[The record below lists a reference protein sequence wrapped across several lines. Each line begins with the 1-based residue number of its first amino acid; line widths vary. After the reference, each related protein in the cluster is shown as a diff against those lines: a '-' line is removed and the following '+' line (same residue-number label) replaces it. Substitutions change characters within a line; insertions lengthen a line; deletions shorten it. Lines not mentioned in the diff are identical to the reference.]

1 VLAQLQTLSKKNLL
15 KVCFSSNYVSS
26 SIQFFWGVSMKN
38 LNMYRLMLISLFA
51 MLLAACVPWADFTVE
66 PTKVVAGQV
75 ATFDASNSAVSEKE
89 HGKATY
95 TWNFGDGTAAGSGK
109 IVKHTFASKGK
120 YNVTLTI
127 TPEKGK
133 GDGKKGT
140 VAKTI
145 NVADPATAGASAE
158 LQVQAQGSDGVLI
171 ANAKVAIAGLTAK
184 SNAKGIAALL
194 NAPVGNNQAVTI
206 TKAGY
211 VSQTVQASIAHGKA
225 NKLQITLL
233 PVKEKRSVARAEAA
247 QVIATKTLGAS
258 VTLPANALVNP
269 NNQVATSAISANL
282 SPFDIKSLD
291 MSAMLGKGRGRDA
304 TGKLVNLISAGVF
317 SIDFY
322 DAQNAHLQLAAG
334 KTADIQVDLPY
345 ASINGK
351 ALSVG
356 TIVPLWHFDTAQGLW
371 IAEGS
376 GTVVA
381 SQTSSVGLAV
391 KATVSHFST
400 WSWNFTIDNLGSVT
414 VSCVDNTQQL
424 TACDLSAIVLLPD
437 NSYYYRNTHIE
448 AEVTT
453 VVNMPTDGIVSWMGI
468 SSQGQLGSIQ
478 TTTNGNVV
486 VALTPAMT
494 ENFVQCK
501 LADLSPTDCNVVA
514 NITLNNGG
522 GTVALPY
529 YIPGD
534 GAWVRTAL
542 YTTTQI
548 AWLSSTGFSFNG
560 NGQLV
565 RFEGSGTSAATGNV
579 DLALTTQVVSDDKS
593 LVLSCDSSTDMYP
606 TGSSVGQAN
615 LPTPTQEALTSCN
628 IGIAV
633 IGTNSNFS
641 YTSPSMAAG
650 NSINL
655 LLPPMA
661 FMDTVYFGAT
671 GTTNLGNYV
680 NIYSSS
686 AANTLT
692 NSQTVTL
699 RLNNLTST

>member
-1 VLAQLQTLSKKNLL
+1 MSAVRFNFL
-15 KVCFSSNYVSS
+15 
-26 SIQFFWGVSMKN
+26 GVRMKN
-38 LNMYRLMLISLFA
+38 LNMYRLMLISLFS
-51 MLLAACVPWADFTVE
+51 MLLAACVPWAEFTVE
-66 PTKVVAGQV
+66 PTSVVAGKV

-89 HGKATY
+89 HGKVTY
-95 TWNFGDGTAAGSGK
+95 TWNFGDGTAAGDGK
-109 IVKHTFASKGK
+109 IVKHTFVSKGK

-127 TPEKGK
+127 TPEKNK
-133 GDGKKGT
+133 SKAKKGVVTKTIT
-140 VAKTI
+140 VA
-145 NVADPATAGASAE
+145 DATTTSGASAG
-158 LQVQAQGSDGVLI
+158 LKVQAQGSDGVLI
-171 ANAKVAIAGLTAK
+171 ANAKVDIGGLSAK
-184 SNAKGIAALL
+184 SDAKGIALIS
-194 NAPVGNNQAVTI
+194 NAPVGNNQVVTI

-211 VSQTVQASIAHGKA
+211 VSQTVQVAIAQGKT
-225 NKLQITLL
+225 NQLQITLL
-233 PVKEKRSVARAEAA
+233 PVKEKRAIARAEAA
-247 QVIATKTLGAS
+247 QVIASKTLGAS
-258 VTLPANALVNP
+258 VTLPANALVKP

-381 SQTSSVGLAV
+381 SQSSNVGLAV

-400 WSWNFTIDNLGSVT
+400 WSWNFVIDNLGSVT

-424 TACDLSAIVLLPD
+424 TACDLSAVVVLPD
-437 NSYYYRNTHIE
+437 NSYYYRNTQIG

-453 VVNMPTDGIVSWMGI
+453 VVDMPTDGNVTWLGI
-468 SSQGQLGSIQ
+468 SSQGQLGTVQS
-478 TTTNGNVV
+478 TTTGNVV
-486 VALTPAMT
+486 VALTPALT
-494 ENFVQCK
+494 DNFVQCK

-514 NITLNNGG
+514 NITLNDGG
-522 GTVALPY
+522 GTIALPFY
-529 YIPGD
+529 VPGD

-542 YTTTQI
+542 YTTASI
-548 AWLSSTGFSFNG
+548 NWSASTGFSFG
-560 NGQLV
+560 VGDQLI
-565 RFEGSGTSAATGNV
+565 RYEGVATSSATGNV
-579 DLALTTQVVSDDKS
+579 DLSLSNQIITNDKS
-593 LVLSCDSSTDMYP
+593 LVLSCDSNADIYP
-606 TGSSVGQAN
+606 TGTSVGQAN
-615 LPTPTQEALTSCN
+615 MPTPTQEAIVNCN
-628 IGIAV
+628 IGVSV

-641 YTSPSMAAG
+641 YTSPSMLAG
-650 NSINL
+650 ESINL

-661 FMDTVYFGAT
+661 FMDTVYLGAT
-671 GTTNLGNYV
+671 GTTAQSNYINV
-680 NIYSSS
+680 YTSSP
-686 AANTLT
+686 ANTLT
-692 NSQTVTL
+692 NFQSIML

>member
-1 VLAQLQTLSKKNLL
+1 MSAVRFNFL
-15 KVCFSSNYVSS
+15 
-26 SIQFFWGVSMKN
+26 GVRMKN
-38 LNMYRLMLISLFA
+38 LNMYRLMLISLFS
-51 MLLAACVPWADFTVE
+51 MLLAACVPWAEFTVE
-66 PTKVVAGQV
+66 PMSVVAGKV

-89 HGKATY
+89 HGKVTY
-95 TWNFGDGTAAGSGK
+95 TWNFGDGTAAGDGK
-109 IVKHTFASKGK
+109 IVKHTFVSKGK

-127 TPEKGK
+127 TPEKNK
-133 GDGKKGT
+133 SKAKKGVVTKTIT
-140 VAKTI
+140 VA
-145 NVADPATAGASAE
+145 DATTTSGASAG
-158 LQVQAQGSDGVLI
+158 LKVQAQGSDGVLI
-171 ANAKVAIAGLTAK
+171 ANAKVDIGGLSAK
-184 SNAKGIAALL
+184 SDAKGIALIS
-194 NAPVGNNQAVTI
+194 NAPVGNNQVVTI

-211 VSQTVQASIAHGKA
+211 VSQTVQVAIAQGKT
-225 NKLQITLL
+225 NQLQITLL
-233 PVKEKRSVARAEAA
+233 PVKEKRAIARAEAA
-247 QVIATKTLGAS
+247 QVIASKTLGAS
-258 VTLPANALVNP
+258 VTLPANALVKP

-381 SQTSSVGLAV
+381 SQSSNVGLAV

-400 WSWNFTIDNLGSVT
+400 WSWNFVIDNLGSVT

-424 TACDLSAIVLLPD
+424 TACDLSAVVVLPD
-437 NSYYYRNTHIE
+437 NSYYYRNTQIG

-453 VVNMPTDGIVSWMGI
+453 VVDMPTDGNVTWLGI
-468 SSQGQLGSIQ
+468 SSQGQLGSVQ
-478 TTTNGNVV
+478 STTTGNVV
-486 VALTPAMT
+486 VALTPALT
-494 ENFVQCK
+494 DNFVQCK

-514 NITLNNGG
+514 NITLNDGG
-522 GTVALPY
+522 GTIALPFY
-529 YIPGD
+529 VPGD

-542 YTTTQI
+542 YTTASI
-548 AWLSSTGFSFNG
+548 NWSASTGFSFG
-560 NGQLV
+560 VGDQLI
-565 RFEGSGTSAATGNV
+565 RYEGVATSSATGNV
-579 DLALTTQVVSDDKS
+579 DLSLSNQIITNDKS
-593 LVLSCDSSTDMYP
+593 LVLSCDSNADIYP
-606 TGSSVGQAN
+606 TGTSVGQAN
-615 LPTPTQEALTSCN
+615 MPTPTQEAIVNCN
-628 IGIAV
+628 IGVSV

-641 YTSPSMAAG
+641 YTSPSMLAG
-650 NSINL
+650 ESINL

-661 FMDTVYFGAT
+661 FMDTVYLGAT
-671 GTTNLGNYV
+671 GTTAQSNYINV
-680 NIYSSS
+680 YTSSP
-686 AANTLT
+686 ANTLT
-692 NSQTVTL
+692 NFQSIML

>member
-1 VLAQLQTLSKKNLL
+1 
-15 KVCFSSNYVSS
+15 
-26 SIQFFWGVSMKN
+26 MKN
-38 LNMYRLMLISLFA
+38 LNMYRLMLISLFS
-51 MLLAACVPWADFTVE
+51 MLLAACVPWAEFTVE
-66 PTKVVAGQV
+66 PTSVVAGKV

-89 HGKATY
+89 HGKVTY
-95 TWNFGDGTAAGSGK
+95 TWNFGDGTAAGDGK
-109 IVKHTFASKGK
+109 IVKHTFVSKGK

-127 TPEKGK
+127 TPEKNK
-133 GDGKKGT
+133 SKAKKGVVTKTIT
-140 VAKTI
+140 VA
-145 NVADPATAGASAE
+145 DATTTGGASAG
-158 LQVQAQGSDGVLI
+158 LKVQAQGSDGVLI
-171 ANAKVAIAGLTAK
+171 ANAKVDIGGLSAK
-184 SNAKGIAALL
+184 SDAKGIALIS
-194 NAPVGNNQAVTI
+194 NAPVGNNQVVTI

-211 VSQTVQASIAHGKA
+211 VSQTVQVAIAQGKT
-225 NKLQITLL
+225 NQLQITLL
-233 PVKEKRSVARAEAA
+233 PVKEKRAIARAEAA
-247 QVIATKTLGAS
+247 QVIASKTLGAS
-258 VTLPANALVNP
+258 VTLPANALVKP

-381 SQTSSVGLAV
+381 SQSSSVGLAV

-400 WSWNFTIDNLGSVT
+400 WSWNFVIDNLGSVT

-424 TACDLSAIVLLPD
+424 TACDLSAVVVLPD
-437 NSYYYRNTHIE
+437 NSYYYRNTQIG

-453 VVNMPTDGIVSWMGI
+453 VVDMPTDGNVTWLGI
-468 SSQGQLGSIQ
+468 SSQGQLGTVQS
-478 TTTNGNVV
+478 TTTGNVV
-486 VALTPAMT
+486 VALTPALT
-494 ENFVQCK
+494 DNFVQCK

-514 NITLNNGG
+514 NITLNDGG
-522 GTVALPY
+522 GTIALPFY
-529 YIPGD
+529 VPGD

-542 YTTTQI
+542 YTTASI
-548 AWLSSTGFSFNG
+548 NWSASTGFSFG
-560 NGQLV
+560 VGDQLI
-565 RFEGSGTSAATGNV
+565 RYEGVATSSATGNV
-579 DLALTTQVVSDDKS
+579 DLSLSNQIITNDKS
-593 LVLSCDSSTDMYP
+593 LVLSCDSNADIYP
-606 TGSSVGQAN
+606 TGTSVGQAN
-615 LPTPTQEALTSCN
+615 MPTPTQEAIVNCN
-628 IGIAV
+628 IGVSV

-641 YTSPSMAAG
+641 YTSPSMLAG
-650 NSINL
+650 ESINL

-661 FMDTVYFGAT
+661 FMDTVYLGAT
-671 GTTNLGNYV
+671 GTTAQSNYINV
-680 NIYSSS
+680 YTSSP
-686 AANTLT
+686 ANTLT
-692 NSQTVTL
+692 NFQSIML

>member
-1 VLAQLQTLSKKNLL
+1 
-15 KVCFSSNYVSS
+15 
-26 SIQFFWGVSMKN
+26 MKN
-38 LNMYRLMLISLFA
+38 LNMYRLMLISLFS
-51 MLLAACVPWADFTVE
+51 MLLAACVPWAEFTVE
-66 PTKVVAGQV
+66 PTSVVAGKV

-89 HGKATY
+89 HGKVTY
-95 TWNFGDGTAAGSGK
+95 TWNFGDGTAAGDGK
-109 IVKHTFASKGK
+109 IVKHTFVSKGK

-127 TPEKGK
+127 TPEKNK
-133 GDGKKGT
+133 SKAKKGVVTKTIT
-140 VAKTI
+140 VA
-145 NVADPATAGASAE
+145 DATTTSGASAG
-158 LQVQAQGSDGVLI
+158 LKVQAQGSDGVLI
-171 ANAKVAIAGLTAK
+171 ANAKVDIGGLSAK
-184 SNAKGIAALL
+184 SDAKGIALIS
-194 NAPVGNNQAVTI
+194 NAPVGNNQVVTI

-211 VSQTVQASIAHGKA
+211 VSQTVQIAIALGKT
-225 NKLQITLL
+225 NQLQITLL
-233 PVKEKRSVARAEAA
+233 PVKEKRAIARAEAA
-247 QVIATKTLGAS
+247 QVIASKTLGAS
-258 VTLPANALVNP
+258 VTLPANALVKP

-381 SQTSSVGLAV
+381 SQSSNVGLAV

-400 WSWNFTIDNLGSVT
+400 WSWNFVIDNLGSVT

-424 TACDLSAIVLLPD
+424 TACDLSAVVVLPD
-437 NSYYYRNTHIE
+437 NSYYYRNTQIG

-453 VVNMPTDGIVSWMGI
+453 VVDMPTDGNVTWLGI
-468 SSQGQLGSIQ
+468 SSQGQLGTVQS
-478 TTTNGNVV
+478 TTTGNVV
-486 VALTPAMT
+486 VALTPALT
-494 ENFVQCK
+494 DNFVQCK

-514 NITLNNGG
+514 NITLNDGG
-522 GTVALPY
+522 GTIALPFY
-529 YIPGD
+529 VPGD

-542 YTTTQI
+542 YTTASI
-548 AWLSSTGFSFNG
+548 NWSASTGFSFG
-560 NGQLV
+560 VGDQLI
-565 RFEGSGTSAATGNV
+565 RYEGVATSSATGNV
-579 DLALTTQVVSDDKS
+579 DLSLSNQIITNDKS
-593 LVLSCDSSTDMYP
+593 LVLSCDSNADIYP
-606 TGSSVGQAN
+606 TGTSVGQAN
-615 LPTPTQEALTSCN
+615 MPTPTQEAIVNCN
-628 IGIAV
+628 IGVSV

-641 YTSPSMAAG
+641 YTSPSMLAG
-650 NSINL
+650 ESINL

-661 FMDTVYFGAT
+661 FMDTVYLGAT
-671 GTTNLGNYV
+671 GTTAQSNYINV
-680 NIYSSS
+680 YTSSP
-686 AANTLT
+686 ANTLT
-692 NSQTVTL
+692 NFQSIML

>member
-1 VLAQLQTLSKKNLL
+1 
-15 KVCFSSNYVSS
+15 
-26 SIQFFWGVSMKN
+26 MKN
-38 LNMYRLMLISLFA
+38 LNMYRLMLISLFS
-51 MLLAACVPWADFTVE
+51 MLLAACVPWAEFTVE
-66 PTKVVAGQV
+66 PTSVVAGKV

-89 HGKATY
+89 HGKVTY
-95 TWNFGDGTAAGSGK
+95 TWNFGDGTAAGDGK
-109 IVKHTFASKGK
+109 IVKHTFVSKGK

-127 TPEKGK
+127 TPEKNK
-133 GDGKKGT
+133 SKAKKGVVT
-140 VAKTI
+140 KTI
-145 NVADPATAGASAE
+145 IVADATTTSGASAG
-158 LQVQAQGSDGVLI
+158 LKVQAQGSDGVLI
-171 ANAKVAIAGLTAK
+171 ANAKVDIGGLSAK
-184 SNAKGIAALL
+184 SDAKGIALIS
-194 NAPVGNNQAVTI
+194 NAPVGNNQVVTI

-211 VSQTVQASIAHGKA
+211 VSQTVQVAIAQGKT
-225 NKLQITLL
+225 NQLQITLL
-233 PVKEKRSVARAEAA
+233 PVKEKRAIARAEAA
-247 QVIATKTLGAS
+247 QVIASKTLGAS
-258 VTLPANALVNP
+258 VTLPANALVKP

-381 SQTSSVGLAV
+381 SQSSNVGLAV

-400 WSWNFTIDNLGSVT
+400 WSWNFVIDNLGSVT

-424 TACDLSAIVLLPD
+424 TACDLSAVVVLPD
-437 NSYYYRNTHIE
+437 NSYYYRNTQIG

-453 VVNMPTDGIVSWMGI
+453 VVDMPTDGNVTWLGI
-468 SSQGQLGSIQ
+468 SSQGQLGTVQS
-478 TTTNGNVV
+478 TTTGNVV
-486 VALTPAMT
+486 VALTPALT
-494 ENFVQCK
+494 DNFVQCK

-514 NITLNNGG
+514 NITLNDGG
-522 GTVALPY
+522 GTIALPFY
-529 YIPGD
+529 VPGD

-542 YTTTQI
+542 YTTASI
-548 AWLSSTGFSFNG
+548 NWSASTGFSFG
-560 NGQLV
+560 VGDQLI
-565 RFEGSGTSAATGNV
+565 RYEGVATSSATGNV
-579 DLALTTQVVSDDKS
+579 DLSLSNQIITNDKS
-593 LVLSCDSSTDMYP
+593 LVLSCDSNADIYP
-606 TGSSVGQAN
+606 TGTSVGQAN
-615 LPTPTQEALTSCN
+615 MPTPTQEAIVNCN
-628 IGIAV
+628 IGVSV

-641 YTSPSMAAG
+641 YTSPSMLAG
-650 NSINL
+650 ESINL

-661 FMDTVYFGAT
+661 FMDTVYLGAT
-671 GTTNLGNYV
+671 GTTAQSNYINV
-680 NIYSSS
+680 YTSSP
-686 AANTLT
+686 ANTLT
-692 NSQTVTL
+692 NFQSIML

>member
-1 VLAQLQTLSKKNLL
+1 
-15 KVCFSSNYVSS
+15 
-26 SIQFFWGVSMKN
+26 MKN
-38 LNMYRLMLISLFA
+38 LNMYRLMLISLFS
-51 MLLAACVPWADFTVE
+51 MLLAACVPWAEFTVE
-66 PTKVVAGQV
+66 PTSVVAGKV

-89 HGKATY
+89 HGKVTY
-95 TWNFGDGTAAGSGK
+95 TWNFGDGTAAGDGK
-109 IVKHTFASKGK
+109 IVKHTFVSKGK

-127 TPEKGK
+127 TPEKNK
-133 GDGKKGT
+133 SKAKKGVVTKTIT
-140 VAKTI
+140 VA
-145 NVADPATAGASAE
+145 DATTTSGASAG
-158 LQVQAQGSDGVLI
+158 LKVQAQGSDGVLI
-171 ANAKVAIAGLTAK
+171 ANAKVDIGGLSAK
-184 SNAKGIAALL
+184 SDAKGIALIS
-194 NAPVGNNQAVTI
+194 NAPVGNNQVVTI

-211 VSQTVQASIAHGKA
+211 VSQTVQIAIALGKT
-225 NKLQITLL
+225 NQLQITLL
-233 PVKEKRSVARAEAA
+233 PVKEKRAIARAEAA
-247 QVIATKTLGAS
+247 QVIASKTLGAS
-258 VTLPANALVNP
+258 VTLPANALVKP

-356 TIVPLWHFDTAQGLW
+356 TIVPLWHFDTEQGLW

-381 SQTSSVGLAV
+381 SQSSNVGLAV

-400 WSWNFTIDNLGSVT
+400 WSWNFVIDNLGSVT

-424 TACDLSAIVLLPD
+424 TACDLSAVVVLPD
-437 NSYYYRNTHIE
+437 NSYYYRNTQIG

-453 VVNMPTDGIVSWMGI
+453 VVDMPTDGNVTWLGI
-468 SSQGQLGSIQ
+468 SSQGQLGTVQS
-478 TTTNGNVV
+478 TTTGNVV
-486 VALTPAMT
+486 VALTPALT
-494 ENFVQCK
+494 DNFVQCK

-514 NITLNNGG
+514 NITLNDGG
-522 GTVALPY
+522 GTIALPFY
-529 YIPGD
+529 VPGD

-542 YTTTQI
+542 YTTASI
-548 AWLSSTGFSFNG
+548 NWSASTGFSFG
-560 NGQLV
+560 VGDQLI
-565 RFEGSGTSAATGNV
+565 RYEGVATSSATGNV
-579 DLALTTQVVSDDKS
+579 DLSLSNQIITNDKS
-593 LVLSCDSSTDMYP
+593 LVLSCDSNADIYP
-606 TGSSVGQAN
+606 TGTSVGQAN
-615 LPTPTQEALTSCN
+615 MPTPTQEAIVNCN
-628 IGIAV
+628 IGVSV

-641 YTSPSMAAG
+641 YTSPSMLAG
-650 NSINL
+650 ESINL

-661 FMDTVYFGAT
+661 FMDTVYLGAT
-671 GTTNLGNYV
+671 GTTAQSNYINV
-680 NIYSSS
+680 YTSSP
-686 AANTLT
+686 ANTLT
-692 NSQTVTL
+692 NFQSIML

>member
-1 VLAQLQTLSKKNLL
+1 MSAVRFNFL
-15 KVCFSSNYVSS
+15 
-26 SIQFFWGVSMKN
+26 GVRMKN
-38 LNMYRLMLISLFA
+38 LNMYRLMLISLFS
-51 MLLAACVPWADFTVE
+51 MLLAACVPWAEFTVE
-66 PTKVVAGQV
+66 PTSVVAGKV

-89 HGKATY
+89 HGKVTY
-95 TWNFGDGTAAGSGK
+95 TWNFGDGTAAGDGK
-109 IVKHTFASKGK
+109 IVKHTFVSKGK

-127 TPEKGK
+127 TPEKNK
-133 GDGKKGT
+133 SKAKKGVVTKTIT
-140 VAKTI
+140 VA
-145 NVADPATAGASAE
+145 DATTTGGASAG
-158 LQVQAQGSDGVLI
+158 LKVQAQGSDGVLI
-171 ANAKVAIAGLTAK
+171 ANAKVDIGGLSAK
-184 SNAKGIAALL
+184 SDAKGIALIS
-194 NAPVGNNQAVTI
+194 NAPVGNNQVVTI

-211 VSQTVQASIAHGKA
+211 VSQTVQVAIAQGKT
-225 NKLQITLL
+225 NQLQITLL
-233 PVKEKRSVARAEAA
+233 PVKEKRAIARAEAA
-247 QVIATKTLGAS
+247 QVIASKTLGAS
-258 VTLPANALVNP
+258 VTLPANALVKP

-381 SQTSSVGLAV
+381 SQSSSVGLAV

-400 WSWNFTIDNLGSVT
+400 WSWNFVIDNLGSVT

-424 TACDLSAIVLLPD
+424 TACDLSAVVVLPD
-437 NSYYYRNTHIE
+437 NSYYYRNTQIG

-453 VVNMPTDGIVSWMGI
+453 VVDMPTDGNVTWLGI
-468 SSQGQLGSIQ
+468 SSQGQLGSVQ
-478 TTTNGNVV
+478 STTTGNVV
-486 VALTPAMT
+486 VALTPALT
-494 ENFVQCK
+494 DNFVQCK

-514 NITLNNGG
+514 NITLNDGG
-522 GTVALPY
+522 GTIALPFY
-529 YIPGD
+529 VPGD

-542 YTTTQI
+542 YTTASI
-548 AWLSSTGFSFNG
+548 NWSASTGFSFG
-560 NGQLV
+560 VGDQLI
-565 RFEGSGTSAATGNV
+565 RYEGVATSSATGNV
-579 DLALTTQVVSDDKS
+579 DLSLSNQIITNDKS
-593 LVLSCDSSTDMYP
+593 LVLSCDSNADIYP
-606 TGSSVGQAN
+606 TGTSVGQAN
-615 LPTPTQEALTSCN
+615 MPTPTQEAIVNCN
-628 IGIAV
+628 IGVSV

-641 YTSPSMAAG
+641 YTSPSMLAG
-650 NSINL
+650 ESINL

-671 GTTNLGNYV
+671 GTTAQSNYINV
-680 NIYSSS
+680 YTSSP
-686 AANTLT
+686 ANTLT
-692 NSQTVTL
+692 NFQSIML

>member
-1 VLAQLQTLSKKNLL
+1 
-15 KVCFSSNYVSS
+15 
-26 SIQFFWGVSMKN
+26 MKN
-38 LNMYRLMLISLFA
+38 LNMYRLMLISLFS
-51 MLLAACVPWADFTVE
+51 MLLAACVPWAEFTVE
-66 PTKVVAGQV
+66 PTSVVAGKV

-89 HGKATY
+89 HGKVTY
-95 TWNFGDGTAAGSGK
+95 TWNFGDGTAAGDGK
-109 IVKHTFASKGK
+109 IVKHTFVSKGK

-127 TPEKGK
+127 TPEKNK
-133 GDGKKGT
+133 SKAKKGVVTKTIT
-140 VAKTI
+140 VA
-145 NVADPATAGASAE
+145 DATTTSGASAG
-158 LQVQAQGSDGVLI
+158 LKVQAQGSDGVLI
-171 ANAKVAIAGLTAK
+171 ANAKVDIGGLSAK
-184 SNAKGIAALL
+184 SDAKGIALIS
-194 NAPVGNNQAVTI
+194 NAPVGNNQVVTI

-211 VSQTVQASIAHGKA
+211 VSQTVQIAIALGKT
-225 NKLQITLL
+225 NQLQITLL
-233 PVKEKRSVARAEAA
+233 PVKEKRAIARAEAA
-247 QVIATKTLGAS
+247 QVIASKTLGAS
-258 VTLPANALVNP
+258 VTLPANALVKP

-381 SQTSSVGLAV
+381 SQSSNVGLAV

-400 WSWNFTIDNLGSVT
+400 WSWNFVIDNLGSVT

-424 TACDLSAIVLLPD
+424 TACDLSAVVVLPD
-437 NSYYYRNTHIE
+437 NSYYYRNTQIG

-453 VVNMPTDGIVSWMGI
+453 VVDMPTDGNVTWLGI
-468 SSQGQLGSIQ
+468 SSQGQLGTVQS
-478 TTTNGNVV
+478 TTTGNVV
-486 VALTPAMT
+486 VALTPALT
-494 ENFVQCK
+494 DNFVQCK

-514 NITLNNGG
+514 NITLNDGG
-522 GTVALPY
+522 GTIALPFY
-529 YIPGD
+529 VPGD

-542 YTTTQI
+542 YTTASI
-548 AWLSSTGFSFNG
+548 NWSASTGFSFG
-560 NGQLV
+560 VGDQLI
-565 RFEGSGTSAATGNV
+565 RYEGVATSSATGNV
-579 DLALTTQVVSDDKS
+579 DLSLSNQIITNDKS
-593 LVLSCDSSTDMYP
+593 LVLSCDSNADIYP
-606 TGSSVGQAN
+606 TGTSVGQAN
-615 LPTPTQEALTSCN
+615 MPTPTQEAIVSCN
-628 IGIAV
+628 IGVSV

-641 YTSPSMAAG
+641 YTSPSMLAG
-650 NSINL
+650 ESINL

-661 FMDTVYFGAT
+661 FMDTVYLGAT
-671 GTTNLGNYV
+671 GTTAQSNYINV
-680 NIYSSS
+680 YTSSP
-686 AANTLT
+686 ANTLT
-692 NSQTVTL
+692 NFQSIML

>member
-1 VLAQLQTLSKKNLL
+1 
-15 KVCFSSNYVSS
+15 
-26 SIQFFWGVSMKN
+26 
-38 LNMYRLMLISLFA
+38 
-51 MLLAACVPWADFTVE
+51 MLLAACVPWAEFTVE
-66 PTKVVAGQV
+66 PMSVVAGKV

-89 HGKATY
+89 HGKVTY
-95 TWNFGDGTAAGSGK
+95 TWNFGDGTAAGDGK
-109 IVKHTFASKGK
+109 IVKHTFVSKGK

-127 TPEKGK
+127 TPEKNK
-133 GDGKKGT
+133 SKAKKGVVTKTIT
-140 VAKTI
+140 VA
-145 NVADPATAGASAE
+145 DATTTSGASAG
-158 LQVQAQGSDGVLI
+158 LKVQAQGSDGVLI
-171 ANAKVAIAGLTAK
+171 ANAKVDIGGLSAK
-184 SNAKGIAALL
+184 SDAKGIALIS
-194 NAPVGNNQAVTI
+194 NAPVGNNQVVTI

-211 VSQTVQASIAHGKA
+211 VSQTVQVAIAQGKT
-225 NKLQITLL
+225 NQLQITLL
-233 PVKEKRSVARAEAA
+233 PVKEKRAIARAEAA
-247 QVIATKTLGAS
+247 QVIASKTLGAS
-258 VTLPANALVNP
+258 VTLPANALVKP

-381 SQTSSVGLAV
+381 SQSSNVGLAV

-400 WSWNFTIDNLGSVT
+400 WSWNFVIDNLGSVT

-424 TACDLSAIVLLPD
+424 TACDLSAVVVLPD
-437 NSYYYRNTHIE
+437 NSYYYRNTQIG

-453 VVNMPTDGIVSWMGI
+453 VVDMPTDGNVTWLGI
-468 SSQGQLGSIQ
+468 SSQGQLGSVQ
-478 TTTNGNVV
+478 STTTGNVV
-486 VALTPAMT
+486 VALTPALT
-494 ENFVQCK
+494 DNFVQCK

-514 NITLNNGG
+514 NITLNDGG
-522 GTVALPY
+522 GTIALPFY
-529 YIPGD
+529 VPGD

-542 YTTTQI
+542 YTTASI
-548 AWLSSTGFSFNG
+548 NWSASTGFSFG
-560 NGQLV
+560 VGDQLI
-565 RFEGSGTSAATGNV
+565 RYEGVATSSATGNV
-579 DLALTTQVVSDDKS
+579 DLSLSNQIITNDKS
-593 LVLSCDSSTDMYP
+593 LVLSCDSNADIYP
-606 TGSSVGQAN
+606 TGTSVGQAN
-615 LPTPTQEALTSCN
+615 MPTPTQEAIVNCN
-628 IGIAV
+628 IGVSV

-641 YTSPSMAAG
+641 YTSPSMLAG
-650 NSINL
+650 ESINL

-661 FMDTVYFGAT
+661 FMDTVYLGAT
-671 GTTNLGNYV
+671 GTTAQSNYINV
-680 NIYSSS
+680 YTSSP
-686 AANTLT
+686 ANTLT
-692 NSQTVTL
+692 NFQSIML

>member
-1 VLAQLQTLSKKNLL
+1 MSAVRFNFL
-15 KVCFSSNYVSS
+15 
-26 SIQFFWGVSMKN
+26 GVRMKN
-38 LNMYRLMLISLFA
+38 LNMYRLMLISLFS
-51 MLLAACVPWADFTVE
+51 MLLAACVPWAEFTVE
-66 PTKVVAGQV
+66 PTSVVAGKV

-89 HGKATY
+89 HGKVTY
-95 TWNFGDGTAAGSGK
+95 TWNFGDGTAAGDGK
-109 IVKHTFASKGK
+109 IVKHTFVSKGK

-127 TPEKGK
+127 TPEKNK
-133 GDGKKGT
+133 SKAKKGVVTKTIT
-140 VAKTI
+140 VA
-145 NVADPATAGASAE
+145 DATTTGGASAG
-158 LQVQAQGSDGVLI
+158 LKVQAQGSDGVLI
-171 ANAKVAIAGLTAK
+171 ANAKVDIGGLSAK
-184 SNAKGIAALL
+184 SDAKGIALIS
-194 NAPVGNNQAVTI
+194 NAPVGNNQVVTI

-211 VSQTVQASIAHGKA
+211 VSQTVQVAIAQGKT
-225 NKLQITLL
+225 NQLQITLL
-233 PVKEKRSVARAEAA
+233 PVKDKRAIARAEAA
-247 QVIATKTLGAS
+247 QVIASKTLGAS
-258 VTLPANALVNP
+258 VTLPANALVKP

-381 SQTSSVGLAV
+381 SQSSNVGLAV

-400 WSWNFTIDNLGSVT
+400 WSWNFVIDNLGSVT

-424 TACDLSAIVLLPD
+424 TACDLSAVVVLPD
-437 NSYYYRNTHIE
+437 NSYYYRNTQIG

-453 VVNMPTDGIVSWMGI
+453 VVDMPTDGNVTWLGI
-468 SSQGQLGSIQ
+468 SSQGQLGTVQS
-478 TTTNGNVV
+478 TTTGNVV
-486 VALTPAMT
+486 VALTPALT
-494 ENFVQCK
+494 DNFVQCK

-514 NITLNNGG
+514 NITLNDGG
-522 GTVALPY
+522 GTIALPFY
-529 YIPGD
+529 VPGD

-542 YTTTQI
+542 YTTASI
-548 AWLSSTGFSFNG
+548 NWSASTGFSFG
-560 NGQLV
+560 VGDQLI
-565 RFEGSGTSAATGNV
+565 RYEGVATSSATGNV
-579 DLALTTQVVSDDKS
+579 DLSLSNQIITNDKS
-593 LVLSCDSSTDMYP
+593 LVLSCDSNADIYP
-606 TGSSVGQAN
+606 TGTSVGQAN
-615 LPTPTQEALTSCN
+615 MPTPTQEAIVNCN
-628 IGIAV
+628 IGVSV

-641 YTSPSMAAG
+641 YTSPSMLAG
-650 NSINL
+650 ESINL

-661 FMDTVYFGAT
+661 FMDTVYLGAT
-671 GTTNLGNYV
+671 GTTAQSNYINV
-680 NIYSSS
+680 YTSSP
-686 AANTLT
+686 ANTLT
-692 NSQTVTL
+692 NFQSIML

>member
-1 VLAQLQTLSKKNLL
+1 
-15 KVCFSSNYVSS
+15 
-26 SIQFFWGVSMKN
+26 MKN
-38 LNMYRLMLISLFA
+38 LNMYRLMLISLFS
-51 MLLAACVPWADFTVE
+51 MLLAACVPWAEFTVE
-66 PTKVVAGQV
+66 PTSVVAGKV

-89 HGKATY
+89 HGKVTY
-95 TWNFGDGTAAGSGK
+95 TWNFGDGTAAGDGK
-109 IVKHTFASKGK
+109 IVKHTFVSKGK

-127 TPEKGK
+127 TPEKNK
-133 GDGKKGT
+133 SKAKKGVVTKTIT
-140 VAKTI
+140 VA
-145 NVADPATAGASAE
+145 DATTTSGASAG
-158 LQVQAQGSDGVLI
+158 LKVQAQGSDGVLI
-171 ANAKVAIAGLTAK
+171 ANAKVDIGGLSAK
-184 SNAKGIAALL
+184 SDAKGIALIS
-194 NAPVGNNQAVTI
+194 NAPVGNNQVVTI

-211 VSQTVQASIAHGKA
+211 VSQTVQVAIAQGKT
-225 NKLQITLL
+225 NQLQITLL
-233 PVKEKRSVARAEAA
+233 PVKEKRAIARAEAA
-247 QVIATKTLGAS
+247 QVIASKTLGAS
-258 VTLPANALVNP
+258 VTLPANALVKP

-381 SQTSSVGLAV
+381 SQSSNVGLAV

-400 WSWNFTIDNLGSVT
+400 WSWNFVIDNLGSVT

-424 TACDLSAIVLLPD
+424 TACDLSAVVVLPD
-437 NSYYYRNTHIE
+437 NSYYYRNTQIG

-453 VVNMPTDGIVSWMGI
+453 VVDMPTDGNVTWLGI
-468 SSQGQLGSIQ
+468 SSQGQLGTVQS
-478 TTTNGNVV
+478 TTTGNVV
-486 VALTPAMT
+486 VALTPALT
-494 ENFVQCK
+494 DNFVQCK

-514 NITLNNGG
+514 NITLNDGG
-522 GTVALPY
+522 GTIALPFY
-529 YIPGD
+529 VPGD

-542 YTTTQI
+542 YTTASI
-548 AWLSSTGFSFNG
+548 NWSASTGFSFG
-560 NGQLV
+560 VGDQLI
-565 RFEGSGTSAATGNV
+565 RYEGVATSSATGNV
-579 DLALTTQVVSDDKS
+579 DLSLSNQIITNDKS
-593 LVLSCDSSTDMYP
+593 LVLSCDSNADIYP
-606 TGSSVGQAN
+606 TGTSVGQAN
-615 LPTPTQEALTSCN
+615 MPTPTQEAIVNCN
-628 IGIAV
+628 IGVSV

-641 YTSPSMAAG
+641 YTSPSMLAG
-650 NSINL
+650 ESINL

-661 FMDTVYFGAT
+661 FMDTVYLGAT
-671 GTTNLGNYV
+671 GTTAQSNYINV
-680 NIYSSS
+680 YTSSP
-686 AANTLT
+686 ANTLT
-692 NSQTVTL
+692 NFQSIML

>member
-1 VLAQLQTLSKKNLL
+1 MSAVRFNFL
-15 KVCFSSNYVSS
+15 
-26 SIQFFWGVSMKN
+26 GVRMKN
-38 LNMYRLMLISLFA
+38 LNMYRLMLISLFS
-51 MLLAACVPWADFTVE
+51 MLLAACVPWAEFTVE
-66 PTKVVAGQV
+66 PTSVVAGKV

-89 HGKATY
+89 HGKVTY
-95 TWNFGDGTAAGSGK
+95 TWNFGDGTAAGDGK
-109 IVKHTFASKGK
+109 IVKHTFVSKGK

-127 TPEKGK
+127 TPEKNK
-133 GDGKKGT
+133 SKAKKGVVTKTIT
-140 VAKTI
+140 VA
-145 NVADPATAGASAE
+145 DATTTGGASAG
-158 LQVQAQGSDGVLI
+158 LKVQAQGSDGVLI
-171 ANAKVAIAGLTAK
+171 ANAKVDIGGLSAK
-184 SNAKGIAALL
+184 SDAKGIALIS
-194 NAPVGNNQAVTI
+194 NAPVGNNQVVTI

-211 VSQTVQASIAHGKA
+211 VSQTVQVAIAQGKT
-225 NKLQITLL
+225 NQLQITLL
-233 PVKEKRSVARAEAA
+233 PVKDKRAIARAEAA
-247 QVIATKTLGAS
+247 QVIASKTLGAS
-258 VTLPANALVNP
+258 VTLPANALVKP

-381 SQTSSVGLAV
+381 SQSSSVGLAV

-400 WSWNFTIDNLGSVT
+400 WSWNFVIDNLGSVT

-424 TACDLSAIVLLPD
+424 TACDLSAVVVLPD
-437 NSYYYRNTHIE
+437 NSYYYRNTQIG

-453 VVNMPTDGIVSWMGI
+453 VVDMPTDGNVTWLGI
-468 SSQGQLGSIQ
+468 SSQGQLGTVQS
-478 TTTNGNVV
+478 TTTGNVV
-486 VALTPAMT
+486 VALTPALT
-494 ENFVQCK
+494 DNFVQCK

-514 NITLNNGG
+514 NITLNDGG
-522 GTVALPY
+522 GTIALPFY
-529 YIPGD
+529 VPGD

-542 YTTTQI
+542 YTTASI
-548 AWLSSTGFSFNG
+548 NWSASTGFSFG
-560 NGQLV
+560 VGDQLI
-565 RFEGSGTSAATGNV
+565 RYEGVATSSATGNV
-579 DLALTTQVVSDDKS
+579 DLSLSNQIITNDKS
-593 LVLSCDSSTDMYP
+593 LVLSCDSNADIYP
-606 TGSSVGQAN
+606 TGTSVGQAN
-615 LPTPTQEALTSCN
+615 MPTPTQEAIVNCN
-628 IGIAV
+628 IGVSV

-641 YTSPSMAAG
+641 YTSPSMLAG
-650 NSINL
+650 ESINL

-671 GTTNLGNYV
+671 GTTAQSNYINV
-680 NIYSSS
+680 YTSSP
-686 AANTLT
+686 ANTLT
-692 NSQTVTL
+692 NFQSIML